1 VRRSHLSGAPF
12 VGLDGLS
19 QRHLPSSEGHLIRR
33 IRASQ
38 AEAIGGSGLR
48 LGRFYGA
55 NRELIDRHRTPTL
68 DFDTGMPTNRRY
80 TRAKVIDMIFFVEGA
95 G

>member
-1 VRRSHLSGAPF
+1 
-12 VGLDGLS
+12 
-19 QRHLPSSEGHLIRR
+19 
-33 IRASQ
+33 
-38 AEAIGGSGLR
+38 
-48 LGRFYGA
+48 
-55 NRELIDRHRTPTL
+55 LIDRHRTPTL